1 MAEENSNVLTNHYDK
16 KKIIQ
21 FFVIMVVT
29 AIVWNL
35 PIDTFGMTAAH
46 HRAATHHC
54 DLCVRYLVV
63 ADGVYSLLG
72 YIARNYHH
80 HVSDRFGQCADA
92 LQG

>member
-21 FFVIMVVT
+21 FFVIMV
-29 AIVWNL
+29 
-35 PIDTFGMTAAH
+35 
-46 HRAATHHC
+46 AATHHC
-54 DLCVRYLVV
+54 DLCVCYLVV